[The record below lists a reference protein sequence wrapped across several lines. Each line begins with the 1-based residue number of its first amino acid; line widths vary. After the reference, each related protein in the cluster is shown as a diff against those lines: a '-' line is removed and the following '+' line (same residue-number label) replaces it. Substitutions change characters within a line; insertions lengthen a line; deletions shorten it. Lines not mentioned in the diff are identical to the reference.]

1 MSASH
6 TSLLGAN
13 PRRTVR
19 TRRDAVVEHHDSSQE
34 RWLLTYADMITLLL
48 VLFIVLFALSKINQ
62 AKYRQFQQS
71 VSHVKLVG
79 TSVVHGSTS
88 TASRGRAPLSAT
100 AAAAAAARLRQI
112 EQALTRALTLKGLLG
127 DVTIKID
134 SSGLVEG
141 LVADSTFFV
150 TDSAQLSPLGE
161 EIVDTSGHVLDSYPN
176 NVDVAGYTD
185 DQQITGGPYANNWAL
200 SAARSSTVVERLTT
214 VDAVNPDRVVAIGYG
229 QYHPVVPNSSP
240 AAEAENRRVN
250 IVVSRQSTPGS
261 SVAQ

>member
-1 MSASH
+1 M
-6 TSLLGAN
+6 
-13 PRRTVR
+13 
-19 TRRDAVVEHHDSSQE
+19 SQE

-71 VSHVKLVG
+71 ISHVKLVK
-79 TSVVHGSTS
+79 TSVAHGKTS
-88 TASRGRAPLSAT
+88 VASKGPAPLSA
-100 AAAAAAARLRQI
+100 AATTARLRQI
-112 EQALTRALTLKGLLG
+112 EQALTHALQAKGLLG
-127 DVTIKID
+127 DVTITID
-134 SSGLVEG
+134 ASGLVEG

-161 EIVDTSGHVLDSYPN
+161 AIVDTSGHVLDSYPN

-185 DQQITGGPYANNWAL
+185 DQQITGGPFANNWAL

-214 VDAVNPDRVVAIGYG
+214 IDAVNPERVVAIGYG
-229 QYHPVVPNSSP
+229 QYHPVVPNTSP
-240 AAEAENRRVN
+240 AAQAENRRVN

-261 SVAQ
+261 SVAP

>member
-1 MSASH
+1 M
-6 TSLLGAN
+6 
-13 PRRTVR
+13 
-19 TRRDAVVEHHDSSQE
+19 
-34 RWLLTYADMITLLL
+34 LTYADMITLLL

-79 TSVVHGSTS
+79 TSVVHGATS
-88 TASRGRAPLSAT
+88 TASRGPAPLSA
-100 AAAAAAARLRQI
+100 AATARLRQI
-112 EQALTRALTLKGLLG
+112 EQALTHALNLKGLLG

-185 DQQITGGPYANNWAL
+185 DQQITGGPFANNWAL

-214 VDAVNPDRVVAIGYG
+214 IDAVNPDRVVAIGYG
-229 QYHPVVPNSSP
+229 QYHPVVPNNSP

>member
-1 MSASH
+1 MSQSQP
-6 TSLLGAN
+6 SLLGAN
-13 PRRTVR
+13 ARRTVR
-19 TRRDAVVEHHDSSQE
+19 ARREAVAEPHDSSQE

-79 TSVVHGSTS
+79 TSVVHGT
-88 TASRGRAPLSAT
+88 TATPSRGPKPLSA
-100 AAAAAAARLRQI
+100 AAATARLRRI
-112 EQALTRALTLKGLLG
+112 EQALTRALAQKGLLG
-127 DVTIKID
+127 DVTITID
-134 SSGLVEG
+134 ASGLVEG

-150 TDSAQLSPLGE
+150 TDSAQLSPLGA
-161 EIVDTSGHVLDSYPN
+161 EIVDTSGHVLDTYPN

-185 DQQITGGPYANNWAL
+185 DQQITGGPFADNWAL

-214 VDAVNPDRVVAIGYG
+214 IDAVNPERVVAIGYG
-229 QYHPVVPNSSP
+229 QYHPVVANTSP
-240 AAEAENRRVN
+240 AAQAENRRVN

>member
-1 MSASH
+1 MSQSQS
-6 TSLLGAN
+6 SLLATG
-13 PRRTVR
+13 PRRSGRVR
-19 TRRDAVVEHHDSSQE
+19 KDPVVEHHDSGQE

-71 VSHVKLVG
+71 ISHVKLVG

-88 TASRGRAPLSAT
+88 TASRGKAPLSAT
-100 AAAAAAARLRQI
+100 SNHLRQI
-112 EQALTRALTLKGLLG
+112 EQALSHALALKGLLG
-127 DVTIKID
+127 DVTITID

-141 LVADSTFFV
+141 LVADSTFFL
-150 TDSAQLSPLGE
+150 TDSAQLSPLGD
-161 EIVDTSGHVLDSYPN
+161 EIVDTSGRVLDSYPN

-214 VDAVNPDRVVAIGYG
+214 IDGVDPERVVAIGYG
-229 QYHPVVPNSSP
+229 QYHPVVPNTSA

-250 IVVSRQSTPGS
+250 IVVSRQTTPGS
-261 SVAQ
+261 SAQQ

>member
-1 MSASH
+1 
-6 TSLLGAN
+6 
-13 PRRTVR
+13 
-19 TRRDAVVEHHDSSQE
+19 VEHHESSQE

-79 TSVVHGSTS
+79 TSVVHGATS
-88 TASRGRAPLSAT
+88 TASRGPAPLSA
-100 AAAAAAARLRQI
+100 AATARLRQI
-112 EQALTRALTLKGLLG
+112 EQALTHALNLKGLLG

-185 DQQITGGPYANNWAL
+185 DQQITGGPFANNWAL

-214 VDAVNPDRVVAIGYG
+214 IDAVNPDRVVAIGYG

-240 AAEAENRRVN
+240 AAQAENRRVN

>member
-1 MSASH
+1 MSQPQA
-6 TSLLGAN
+6 SLLGAA
-13 PRRTVR
+13 PRRTGR
-19 TRRDAVVEHHDSSQE
+19 GRRDAAAEHHDMSQE

-71 VSHVKLVG
+71 ISHVKLVG
-79 TSVVHGSTS
+79 TSVVHGTTS
-88 TASRGRAPLSAT
+88 VPSKGSAPLSA
-100 AAAAAAARLRQI
+100 AAATARLHQI
-112 EQALTRALTLKGLLG
+112 EQALTHALQAKGLLG
-127 DVTIKID
+127 DVTITID
-134 SSGLVEG
+134 ASGLVEG

-150 TDSAQLSPLGE
+150 TDSAQLSPLGQ

-185 DQQITGGPYANNWAL
+185 DQQITGGPFANNWAL

-214 VDAVNPDRVVAIGYG
+214 MDAVNPARVVAIGYG
-229 QYHPVVPNSSP
+229 QYHPVVPNTSP

-261 SVAQ
+261 SAAL

>member
-1 MSASH
+1 
-6 TSLLGAN
+6 LLGKA
-13 PRRTVR
+13 PRRNGR
-19 TRRDAVVEHHDSSQE
+19 ARRDAVAEHHDGGQE

-62 AKYRQFQQS
+62 AKYRQFQKS

-79 TSVVHGSTS
+79 TSVAHGT
-88 TASRGRAPLSAT
+88 TRIPSRGPAPLT
-100 AAAAAAARLRQI
+100 AAAAATARLHRI
-112 EQALTRALTLKGLLG
+112 EQALTHALAMKGLLG
-127 DVTIKID
+127 DVTIAINA
-134 SSGLVEG
+134 SGLVEG

-150 TDSAQLSPLGE
+150 TDSAQLSPLGA

-185 DQQITGGPYANNWAL
+185 DQQITGGPFANNWAL

-214 VDAVNPDRVVAIGYG
+214 IDSVNPTRVVAIGYG
-229 QYHPVVPNSSP
+229 QYHPVVANTSP

>member
-1 MSASH
+1 MSPSQA
-6 TSLLGAN
+6 SLLG
-13 PRRTVR
+13 RTGH
-19 TRRDAVVEHHDSSQE
+19 TRRAPVAEEHESGQE

-79 TSVVHGSTS
+79 TSVVHGATS
-88 TASRGRAPLSAT
+88 TPSRGPAPLS
-100 AAAAAAARLRQI
+100 AAAAAARLRQI
-112 EQALTRALTLKGLLG
+112 QQALTHALALKGLLG

-134 SSGLVEG
+134 ASGLVEG

-161 EIVDTSGHVLDSYPN
+161 EIVDTSGHVLDAYPN

-185 DQQITGGPYANNWAL
+185 DQQITGGPFANNWAL

-214 VDAVNPDRVVAIGYG
+214 VDSVDPERVVAIGYG
-229 QYHPVVPNSSP
+229 QYHPVVPNSS
-240 AAEAENRRVN
+240 ASAEAENRRVN
-250 IVVSRQSTPGS
+250 IVVSRQATPGS
-261 SVAQ
+261 SVTQ

>member
-1 MSASH
+1 MSQSQS
-6 TSLLGAN
+6 SLLGAN
-13 PRRTVR
+13 ARRTVR
-19 TRRDAVVEHHDSSQE
+19 ARREAAAEHHDSSQE

-79 TSVVHGSTS
+79 TSVVHGKTA
-88 TASRGRAPLSAT
+88 TASRGPKPLSA
-100 AAAAAAARLRQI
+100 AAATARLRQI
-112 EQALTRALTLKGLLG
+112 EEALTHALALKGLLG
-127 DVTIKID
+127 DVTITID
-134 SSGLVEG
+134 ASGLVEG

-161 EIVDTSGHVLDSYPN
+161 EIVDTSGHVLDTYPN

-185 DQQITGGPYANNWAL
+185 DQQITGGPFANNWAL

-214 VDAVNPDRVVAIGYG
+214 VDAVNPERVVAIGYG
-229 QYHPVVPNSSP
+229 QYHPVVPNTSP
-240 AAEAENRRVN
+240 VAQAENRRVN

>member
-1 MSASH
+1 MSQSQP
-6 TSLLGAN
+6 SLLVTAQ
-13 PRRTVR
+13 RRTGHS
-19 TRRDAVVEHHDSSQE
+19 RRAAAVEHHESGQE

-79 TSVVHGSTS
+79 TSVVHGTTS
-88 TASRGRAPLSAT
+88 TASRGKAPLSAT
-100 AAAAAAARLRQI
+100 QNRLRQI
-112 EQALTRALTLKGLLG
+112 EQALSHALAQKGLLG
-127 DVTIKID
+127 DVTITID
-134 SSGLVEG
+134 ASGLVEG

-150 TDSAQLSPLGE
+150 TDSAELSPLGD
-161 EIVDTSGHVLDSYPN
+161 EIVDTSGRVLDSYPN

-214 VDAVNPDRVVAIGYG
+214 VDGVDPQRVVAIGYG
-229 QYHPVVPNSSP
+229 QYHPIVPNTS
-240 AAEAENRRVN
+240 AAAQAENRRVN
-250 IVVSRQSTPGS
+250 IVVSRQTAPGS
-261 SVAQ
+261 SAAQ

>member
-1 MSASH
+1 
-6 TSLLGAN
+6 
-13 PRRTVR
+13 
-19 TRRDAVVEHHDSSQE
+19 
-34 RWLLTYADMITLLL
+34 MITLLL

-88 TASRGRAPLSAT
+88 TASRGPKPLS
-100 AAAAAAARLRQI
+100 AAAAATAAERLRQI
-112 EQALTRALTLKGLLG
+112 EQALTHALMLKGLLG

-161 EIVDTSGHVLDSYPN
+161 EIVDTSGHVLDTYPN

-185 DQQITGGPYANNWAL
+185 DQQITGGPFANNWAL

>member
-1 MSASH
+1 MSQSQS
-6 TSLLGAN
+6 SLLGTNA
-13 PRRTVR
+13 RRTVR
-19 TRRDAVVEHHDSSQE
+19 ARRDAAAEHHDSSQE

-79 TSVVHGSTS
+79 TSVVHGKSA
-88 TASRGRAPLSAT
+88 TASRGAKPLSA
-100 AAAAAAARLRQI
+100 AAATARLRQI
-112 EQALTRALTLKGLLG
+112 EQALTRALALKGLLG
-127 DVTIKID
+127 DVTIRID
-134 SSGLVEG
+134 ASGLVEG

-161 EIVDTSGHVLDSYPN
+161 EIVDTSGHVLDTYPN

-185 DQQITGGPYANNWAL
+185 DQQITGGPFANNWAL

-214 VDAVNPDRVVAIGYG
+214 VDAVNPERVVAIGYG
-229 QYHPVVPNSSP
+229 QFHPVVPNTSP
-240 AAEAENRRVN
+240 AAQAENRRVN

-261 SVAQ
+261 SMAQ

>member
-1 MSASH
+1 MSQSQS
-6 TSLLGAN
+6 SLLGAN
-13 PRRTVR
+13 ARRTVR
-19 TRRDAVVEHHDSSQE
+19 ARREAAAEHHDSSQE

-79 TSVVHGSTS
+79 TSVVHGKTA
-88 TASRGRAPLSAT
+88 TASRGPKPLSA
-100 AAAAAAARLRQI
+100 AAATARLRQI
-112 EQALTRALTLKGLLG
+112 EQALTHALALKGLLG
-127 DVTIKID
+127 DVTITID
-134 SSGLVEG
+134 ASGLVEG

-161 EIVDTSGHVLDSYPN
+161 EIVDTSGHVLDTYPN

-185 DQQITGGPYANNWAL
+185 DQQITGGPFANNWAL

-214 VDAVNPDRVVAIGYG
+214 VDAVNPERVVAIGYG
-229 QYHPVVPNSSP
+229 QYHPVVPNTSP
-240 AAEAENRRVN
+240 VAQAENRRVN

>member
-1 MSASH
+1 VSQPQN
-6 TSLLGAN
+6 TLLGS
-13 PRRTVR
+13 PQRRTSRVR
-19 TRRDAVVEHHDSSQE
+19 REEASEQHDMSQE

-79 TSVVHGSTS
+79 SSVAHGSTS
-88 TASRGRAPLSAT
+88 VPSRGPAPLSASSDH
-100 AAAAAAARLRQI
+100 LRQI
-112 EQALTRALTLKGLLG
+112 EQVLSHALALKGLLG
-127 DVTIKID
+127 DVTLAID
-134 SSGLVEG
+134 ASGLVEG

-185 DQQITGGPYANNWAL
+185 DQVITGGPYANNWAL

-214 VDAVNPDRVVAIGYG
+214 IDAVNPERVVAIGYG
-229 QYHPVVPNSSP
+229 QFHPVVPNTSA

-261 SVAQ
+261 SAAQ

>member
-6 TSLLGAN
+6 ASLLGTN

-19 TRRDAVVEHHDSSQE
+19 TRRSAPVEHHDSSQE

-79 TSVVHGSTS
+79 TSVVHGATS
-88 TASRGRAPLSAT
+88 TASRGPAPLSA
-100 AAAAAAARLRQI
+100 AATARLRQI
-112 EQALTRALTLKGLLG
+112 EQALTHALNLKGLLG

-185 DQQITGGPYANNWAL
+185 DQQITGGPFANNWAL

-214 VDAVNPDRVVAIGYG
+214 IDAVNPDRVVAIGYG

>member
-1 MSASH
+1 MSQPQA
-6 TSLLGAN
+6 TLRGPP
-13 PRRTVR
+13 PRRTSR
-19 TRRDAVVEHHDSSQE
+19 PRRAAVSEHHDTSQE

-88 TASRGRAPLSAT
+88 VASRGPAPLSA
-100 AAAAAAARLRQI
+100 AASAHLRQI
-112 EQALTRALTLKGLLG
+112 EQALTRALALKGLLG
-127 DVTIKID
+127 DVTITID
-134 SSGLVEG
+134 ASGLVEG
-141 LVADSTFFV
+141 LVADSTFFL
-150 TDSAQLSPLGE
+150 TDSALLSPLGD

-185 DQQITGGPYANNWAL
+185 DQRITGGPYANNWAL

-214 VDAVNPDRVVAIGYG
+214 IDGVNPEHVVAIGYG
-229 QYHPVVPNSSP
+229 QYHPVAPNSTTTG
-240 AAEAENRRVN
+240 EAENRRVN

-261 SVAQ
+261 SAVQ